1 MMSLERERS
10 GEIIL
15 SGKKK
20 DARSQRRVA
29 VVGARSLMSE
39 TRTPEITVF
48 SPIGSPS
55 SHKLVDDIVTIGRA
69 SECTIPVKDRY
80 LSRKHA
86 EIVHEDAGW
95 VLKDSGSAN
104 GTYLNGARVEEN
116 QRLKSGDR
124 IRMGET
130 ELLFLAEHSTDR
142 FVAVAD
148 PHFTPTIAIPIKD
161 IEDAIT
167 ASGGT
172 SEKLH
177 TLNVLAMELIEDPPM
192 DRLFG
197 FIVDRVMDRLQPSRA
212 AIGLLTDEGT
222 HFSSVEV
229 RRRNPDD
236 GAELT
241 VSHTLLEAIVKEKKA
256 LAFVDVSV
264 DEKLSKADSIVMQGI
279 NSVVCAPLTVADHVV
294 GLLYV
299 DYYFTQKT
307 IAEDDVRLV
316 GQIARLASM
325 KLENTRLRDS
335 ALQKRLMDEELRMA
349 STIQQGLL
357 PLEPP
362 RVAGYSLLGMNEA
375 CRTVSG
381 DYYDFIVR
389 PDGRL
394 YFVIADVSGKGV
406 TAALLMAGIQA
417 AFRIFTKSDPTPAQL
432 VSGLNGHLRETIPR
446 SKFVT
451 MFVGRLDPATG
462 RVEYC
467 NAGHVPPLH
476 VAGEG
481 VAELPETDIIL
492 GPFAN
497 ASYHDA
503 TFTLESGDAVVLF
516 TDGLTEAENDEGEE
530 FSFETMKRSLATLH
544 GRPATEIVAE
554 LKRAV
559 LRFTNVQSLA
569 DDLTMVV
576 VGRNP

>member
-1 MMSLERERS
+1 MSAD
-10 GEIIL
+10 G
-15 SGKKK
+15 
-20 DARSQRRVA
+20 
-29 VVGARSLMSE
+29 

-55 SHKLVDDIVTIGRA
+55 NHKLVDEVVTIGRA
-69 SECTIPVKDRY
+69 SECTIPIKDRY

-86 EIVHEDAGW
+86 EIVHEDASW
-95 VLKDSGSAN
+95 ILKDSGSAN
-104 GTYLNGARVEEN
+104 GTYLNGVRVEEN
-116 QRLKSGDR
+116 LVLKSGDR
-124 IRMGET
+124 IRMGDT

-148 PHFTPTIAIPIKD
+148 PRLTPTIAIPIHDLETGAREPGKGLD
-161 IEDAIT
+161 R
-167 ASGGT
+167 
-172 SEKLH
+172 LQ
-177 TLNVLAMELIEDPPM
+177 TLNTLAMELIEDPPM

-197 FIVDRVMDRLQPSRA
+197 FIVDRVMDHLQPSRA

-222 HFSSVEV
+222 NFASVEV

-236 GAELT
+236 SDELT
-241 VSHTLLEAIVKEKKA
+241 ISHTLLAAIVKEKKA

-264 DEKLSKADSIVMQGI
+264 DEKLSQAQSIVMQGI
-279 NSVVCAPLTVADHVV
+279 NSVVCAPLTVSDHVV

-307 IAEDDVRLV
+307 LSEDDVRLV

-335 ALQKRLMDEELRMA
+335 ALQKRLMEEELRMA
-349 STIQQGLL
+349 SSIQQGLL
-357 PLEPP
+357 PSEPP
-362 RVAGYSLLGMNEA
+362 AVGGYTLIGMNDA

-417 AFRIFTKSDPTPAQL
+417 AFRIYSKSDPTPAGL
-432 VSGLNGHLRETIPR
+432 VSRLNEHLRETIPR

-451 MFVGRLDPATG
+451 MFVGRLDPDTG
-462 RVEYC
+462 VVEYC
-467 NAGHVPPLH
+467 NAGHMPPLH
-476 VAGEG
+476 LGADSV
-481 VAELPETDIIL
+481 VELPETGIL
-492 GPFAN
+492 MGPFAN
-497 ASYHDA
+497 AAYHDA
-503 TFTLESGDAVVLF
+503 TFTLNRGDAVVLF
-516 TDGLTEAENDEGEE
+516 TDGLTEAENDEGTE
-530 FSFETMKRSLATLH
+530 FSVDKVRETLAPLH
-544 GRPATEIVAE
+544 GRPSMEVVAI

-569 DDLTMVV
+569 DDLTLVV
-576 VGRNP
+576 VGRNPS

>member
-1 MMSLERERS
+1 MSD
-10 GEIIL
+10 
-15 SGKKK
+15 K
-20 DARSQRRVA
+20 
-29 VVGARSLMSE
+29 
-39 TRTPEITVF
+39 RTPEITVF

-55 SHKLVDDIVTIGRA
+55 SHKLVDRVVTIGRA

-95 VLKDSGSAN
+95 ILKDSGSAN
-104 GTYLNGARVEEN
+104 GTYLNGVRVEEHLV
-116 QRLKSGDR
+116 LKSGDR

-130 ELLFLAEHSTDR
+130 ELLFIAEHSTDR

-161 IEDAIT
+161 LEAAIT
-167 ASGGT
+167 SG
-172 SEKLH
+172 SELPERLH
-177 TLNVLAMELIEDPPM
+177 TLNMLAMELIEDPPM

-197 FIVDRVMDRLQPSRA
+197 FIVDRVMDHLQPSRA

-222 HFSSVEV
+222 NFSSVEV
-229 RRRNPDD
+229 RRKNPDD
-236 GAELT
+236 TAELT
-241 VSHTLLEAIVKEKKA
+241 VSHTLLEAIVKEKTT

-264 DEKLSKADSIVMQGI
+264 DEKLSKANSIVMQGI

-299 DYYFTQKT
+299 DWYFTQKM
-307 IAEDDVRLV
+307 IQEDDVRLV
-316 GQIARLASM
+316 GQIARLASL

-362 RVAGYSLLGMNEA
+362 RVEGHSLIGMNEA

-417 AFRIFTKSDPTPAQL
+417 AFRIFTKSDPTPAEL
-432 VSGLNGHLRETIPR
+432 LGGLNGHLRETMPR

-451 MFVGRLDPATG
+451 MFVGRLDPG
-462 RVEYC
+462 SGVVEYC
-467 NAGHVPPLH
+467 NAGHVPPFHLAPGT
-476 VAGEG
+476 VD
-481 VAELPETDIIL
+481 ELPETDILL

-497 ASYHDA
+497 ARYHDA
-503 TFTLESGDAVVLF
+503 TFTLAPGDAVVLF

-530 FSFETMKRSLATLH
+530 FSAEMMKATLANLH
-544 GRPATEIVAE
+544 GRKADEIVGE
-554 LKRAV
+554 LKHAV
-559 LRFTNVQSLA
+559 FRFTNVQSLA

-576 VGRNP
+576 VARNS

>member
-1 MMSLERERS
+1 MSKDS
-10 GEIIL
+10 G
-15 SGKKK
+15 
-20 DARSQRRVA
+20 
-29 VVGARSLMSE
+29 
-39 TRTPEITVF
+39 RTPEITVF

-55 SHKLVDDIVTIGRA
+55 NHKLVDEVVTIGRA
-69 SECTIPVKDRY
+69 SDCTIPIKDRY

-86 EIVHEDAGW
+86 EIVHEDASW
-95 VLKDSGSAN
+95 ILKDSGSAN
-104 GTYLNGARVEEN
+104 GTYLNGVRVEEN
-116 QRLKSGDR
+116 LVLKSGDR
-124 IRMGET
+124 IRMGDT

-148 PHFTPTIAIPIKD
+148 PRLTPTIAIPIHD
-161 IEDAIT
+161 LETRTTEPGLDR
-167 ASGGT
+167 
-172 SEKLH
+172 LH
-177 TLNVLAMELIEDPPM
+177 TLNTLAMELIEDPPM

-197 FIVDRVMDRLQPSRA
+197 FIVDRVMDHLQPSRA

-222 HFSSVEV
+222 NFASVEV
-229 RRRNPDD
+229 RRRNPEDSD
-236 GAELT
+236 ELT
-241 VSHTLLEAIVKEKKA
+241 ISHTLLSAIVKEKKA

-264 DEKLSKADSIVMQGI
+264 DEKLSQAQSIVMQGI
-279 NSVVCAPLTVADHVV
+279 NSVVCAPLTVSETVV

-307 IAEDDVRLV
+307 LSEDDVRLV
-316 GQIARLASM
+316 GQIARLASI

-349 STIQQGLL
+349 SSIQQGLL
-357 PLEPP
+357 PSEPP
-362 RVAGYSLLGMNEA
+362 VVAGYSLIGMNDA

-389 PDGRL
+389 PDGKL

-432 VSGLNGHLRETIPR
+432 VGRLNEHLRETIPR

-451 MFVGRLDPATG
+451 MFVGRLDPPTG
-462 RVEYC
+462 VVEYC
-467 NAGHVPPLH
+467 NAGHMPPLH
-476 VAGEG
+476 LASGSVS
-481 VAELPETDIIL
+481 ELPETDIL
-492 GPFAN
+492 MGPFAN

-503 TFTLESGDAVVLF
+503 TFVLAAGDSVVLF
-516 TDGLTEAENDEGEE
+516 TDGLTEAENDEGQE
-530 FSFETMKRSLATLH
+530 FSSETIRETLAPLH
-544 GRPATEIVAE
+544 GRPSMEVVAL

-569 DDLTMVV
+569 DDLTLVV
-576 VGRNP
+576 VGRNPV